1 MKCTWEKSDFKET
14 KFYKIKALTGGEDK
28 ANSVI
33 SGHTRQLSQ
42 SKPFFVFFPPSCWGI
57 AVCTLVIS
65 TKRNHLDMSLVWS
78 GSDILFDTH
87 ARWCTVKLVLWM
99 RPILC
104 VPLWD
109 QTQIFISAFG
119 QGHRL
124 DVEPW
129 NTCEE
134 FHANTRRTCILPP
147 RNWVGGALLGGTL
160 LTWRHCGV
168 QPVCPGCDTWSWFI
182 NQRMQRG
189 RGRKKKRKGSR

>member
-1 MKCTWEKSDFKET
+1 
-14 KFYKIKALTGGEDK
+14 
-28 ANSVI
+28 
-33 SGHTRQLSQ
+33 
-42 SKPFFVFFPPSCWGI
+42 
-57 AVCTLVIS
+57 
-65 TKRNHLDMSLVWS
+65 MSLVWS

-99 RPILC
+99 RPILLC

-109 QTQIFISAFG
+109 QTQIFIAAFG

-147 RNWVGGALLGGTL
+147 RNWVGGDLLGGHIADMTPL
-160 LTWRHCGV
+160 WCAASVSGMWYLIMIYKSENAKR
-168 QPVCPGCDTWSWFI
+168 PRS
-182 NQRMQRG
+182 
-189 RGRKKKRKGSR
+189 KKKEKAHVKASMAWLCLTHNNYVYICIFILVLFILASS